1 MAKLDRAKE
10 ELGWLKVV
18 FAVVTAIGASLV
30 AWVAQADDATSA
42 LWLIMACI
50 AMVAAGAVGIWINR
64 SAYRT
69 MRELETL

>member
-18 FAVVTAIGASLV
+18 FAVATAIGASLV
-30 AWVAQADDATSA
+30 AWVAQADESTSA
-42 LWLIMACI
+42 VWVVMACI
-50 AMVAAGAVGIWINR
+50 AITAAGGGCIWINR